1 MIHKAK
7 ELSSEQKTA
16 IESLVGRTVAA
27 DDSISVRVIS
37 STAAPEW
44 LQQSWVSANQLGV
57 DALSM
62 EEIDAEIAAARKTR
76 RDGVQMIANNC
87 FSN

>member
-1 MIHKAK
+1 
-7 ELSSEQKTA
+7 
-16 IESLVGRTVAA
+16 
-27 DDSISVRVIS
+27 VIS